1 LPTIAGGVIGQFF
14 QAHAEIIVDR
24 SSGVQRA
31 GYFQRETGRCVA
43 RRADRYGDKN
53 LRFRYGRSSLRGKQ
67 FGWWLAGTKPRCE
80 DSTLNAA
87 PFEHSE
93 DSPLGD
99 VLDSAARAVSEPD
112 EAHCFA
118 QYERDLDMCNA
129 LYTAM
134 GGSRGAILCR
144 QNAFDRHQQCRGF

>member
-1 LPTIAGGVIGQFF
+1 MAGAVLG
-14 QAHAEIIVDR
+14 E
-24 SSGVQRA
+24 SSSDG
-31 GYFQRETGRCVA
+31 G
-43 RRADRYGDKN
+43 
-53 LRFRYGRSSLRGKQ
+53 SLA
-67 FGWWLAGTKPRCE
+67 LSLDDE

-87 PFEHSE
+87 PFEYSE